1 MEKKVGDGAGGE
13 MQRRMIGRMLLL
25 CGLALVAGGNVLA
38 ADKTYTIGVEELD
51 YYPVYAMRGGEYSG
65 YGRELLDAFAR
76 ERGYR
81 FEYKPFPVHRLFAV
95 FFQGQVDFKFP
106 DNPYWQKE
114 LRAGEN
120 VTYSA
125 SVMHYI
131 DGTLVR
137 PEMKDDTPDKIKT
150 LATVAGF
157 TPWGWMDTIKSKKLT
172 VRENTNF
179 TALSQQVIAKRVDAV
194 YASVAVV
201 NYQLDNVLKMPGALV
216 FNSKLPHSRDSY
228 FLSTLKHPEVIAE
241 FDAWQKNRQDFV
253 RNLKKKY
260 GVEKGVTD

>member
-1 MEKKVGDGAGGE
+1 MRRRAAGGV
-13 MQRRMIGRMLLL
+13 MWLLM
-25 CGLALVAGGNVLA
+25 LALAVAGNAFAVG
-38 ADKTYTIGVEELD
+38 KTYTIGVEELD
-51 YYPVYAMRGGEYSG
+51 YFPAYAMRDGVYSG
-65 YGRELLDAFAR
+65 YSRELLDAFAK
-76 ERGYR
+76 ERGYH

-114 LRAGEN
+114 LRVQEN
-120 VTYSA
+120 ITYST
-125 SVMHYI
+125 SVINYI

-137 PEMKDDTPDKIKT
+137 PEMKDATPGQIRT

-157 TPWGWMDTIKSKKLT
+157 TPWGWMDVIKSKKLT

-179 TALSQQVIAKRVDAV
+179 TALAQQVIAKRVDAV

-201 NYQLDNVLKMPGALV
+201 NHQLDNVLKTPGALV
-216 FNSKLPHSRDSY
+216 FNSKLPYSRDSY